1 MPRPSPSFKDK
12 VAIVKTWKFRGN
24 SYHSWMGHIKIWG
37 SVFLLSLR
45 KCALTVIKRTL
56 SRANIDVNR
65 ELYLVLL
72 LTYMQTE
79 SSLWK
84 IPCPHNIE
92 IIPRSLWP
100 WPDLT
105 KLNLLCN
112 SQFQKAPKCIKW
124 ILSIPVLGRINL
136 AKKRSRSP
144 AQCNPCSFRGR
155 EGKGASSSS
164 ASRPLSRKKQYLL
177 RLWCE
182 STIPIPGKGRL
193 EQPAD

>member
-1 MPRPSPSFKDK
+1 MLRPSPSFKDK
-12 VAIVKTWKFRGN
+12 VAILKTWKFTGN

-37 SVFLLSLR
+37 RVFLLSLR

-79 SSLWK
+79 SSLWQ

-124 ILSIPVLGRINL
+124 ILSIPALGRINF
-136 AKKRSRSP
+136 AKKGPNHQRSATRAAFEVGKAKEPVHRAPVGHCPGRSSICWGCDVSQQFP
-144 AQCNPCSFRGR
+144 SLER
-155 EGKGASSSS
+155 EG
-164 ASRPLSRKKQYLL
+164 
-177 RLWCE
+177 
-182 STIPIPGKGRL
+182 
-193 EQPAD
+193 